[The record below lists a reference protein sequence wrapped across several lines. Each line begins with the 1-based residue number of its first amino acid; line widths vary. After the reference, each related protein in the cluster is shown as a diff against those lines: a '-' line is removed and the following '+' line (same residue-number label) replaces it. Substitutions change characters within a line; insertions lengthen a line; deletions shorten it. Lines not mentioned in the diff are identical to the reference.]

1 MSAAI
6 DIRDAFRI
14 HRSADVVAVALQG
27 LSLRVD
33 EGEIVVVLGP
43 SGSGKTTMLRVL
55 AGFDALSA
63 GSAEVLGTDL
73 ATLGERGRAEL
84 RAQRLGVLDQHY
96 ARALS
101 PHLTSLHSVALSLE
115 LLGAPRERARSAAAA
130 LLDRVNLGDRLDSRP
145 ATLSGGEQQR
155 VALCASLVH
164 RPRLLLAD
172 EPGGELDA
180 ANAELVYRLI
190 AELVREQGG
199 SALIVSHDEAAS
211 AIADRLVYVRDGRVV
226 EERAPGERPTLV
238 VNDPG
243 WIRIPDP
250 LLEALGDPARL
261 QATLQQ
267 QTIQIT
273 SATPVASLEPLALR
287 EPVPARSIAPD
298 AVAELR
304 DVTKMFPHAERPAFA
319 ELSHSFAGGMFHAVV
334 GPSGSGKTTLL
345 HLLAGLE
352 SPTDGSVVV
361 SGQETTRLS
370 RAEVAELRRREVAL
384 VTQEP
389 GLVPHLTARENVALA
404 LAIRH
409 GDEDVDGAAARAL
422 RDVGLASR
430 LDHRADQLSAGE
442 RQRVAIARAVA
453 ARPALLLADEP
464 TARLDHANARAVG
477 ELLSRLAHESGSAV
491 VCATH
496 DETLIELCDAQLRLA
511 APRKDES
518 DRGAVREVIG
528 DLRQ

>member
-1 MSAAI
+1 MSAAV

-14 HRSADVVAVALQG
+14 HSSADVVAVALQG

-55 AGFDALSA
+55 AGFDSLSA
-63 GSAEVLGTDL
+63 GRAEVLGVDL
-73 ATLGERGRAEL
+73 GTLGERGRAEL
-84 RAQRLGVLDQHY
+84 RAQQLGVLDQHY

-101 PHLTSLHSVALSLE
+101 PHLTALHTVALSLE
-115 LLGAPRERARSAAAA
+115 LLGASRARARSAAAA
-130 LLDRVNLGDRLDSRP
+130 LLDRVNLGDRLDARP
-145 ATLSGGEQQR
+145 GTLSGGEQQR

-180 ANAELVYRLI
+180 ANAELVYELI
-190 AELVREQGG
+190 AELVREQDG

-226 EERAPGERPTLV
+226 EERAPGERAQLV

-243 WIRIPDP
+243 WIRIPDV
-250 LLEALGDPARL
+250 LLEALGGPPRL
-261 QATLQQ
+261 QATLHRQA
-267 QTIQIT
+267 IELT
-273 SATPVASLEPLALR
+273 SATPGLFSARAATR
-287 EPVPARSIAPD
+287 EPPQPSALPPVV
-298 AVAELR
+298 VAELR
-304 DVTKMFPHAERPAFA
+304 DVTKRFAHAERPAF
-319 ELSHSFAGGMFHAVV
+319 ERLSHAFAGGRFHAVV

-352 SPTDGSVVV
+352 SPTHGDVVV
-361 SGQETTRLS
+361 SGEETSRLTR
-370 RAEVAELRRREVAL
+370 AQVAELRRRKVAL

-404 LAIRH
+404 LAIRR
-409 GDEDVDGAAARAL
+409 GDEDVDRVATRAL
-422 RDVGLASR
+422 HDVGLAGR
-430 LDHRADQLSAGE
+430 LEHRADQLSAGE
-442 RQRVAIARAVA
+442 RQRVAIARALA
-453 ARPALLLADEP
+453 ARPELLLADEP

-477 ELLSRLAHESGSAV
+477 ELLSRLAHGGEAAV
-491 VCATH
+491 ICATH
-496 DETLIELCDAQLRLA
+496 DETLIELSDAQLNLA
-511 APRKDES
+511 APRKDEA
-518 DRGAVREVIG
+518 DRDSVREVVR

>member
-1 MSAAI
+1 MSVAI

-27 LSLRVD
+27 LSLQVD

-55 AGFDALSA
+55 AGFDSLSA
-63 GSAEVLGTDL
+63 GTAEVLGVDIG
-73 ATLGERGRAEL
+73 TLGERGRAEL
-84 RAQRLGVLDQHY
+84 RAQSLGVLDQHY

-101 PHLTSLHSVALSLE
+101 PHLTSLHTVALSLE
-115 LLGAPRERARSAAAA
+115 LLGTPREKARSAAAA
-130 LLDRVNLGDRLDSRP
+130 LLERVGLGDRLDARP

-180 ANAELVYRLI
+180 ANAEIVYRLI
-190 AELVREQGG
+190 AELVREQSG

-226 EERAPGERPTLV
+226 EERAPGEPAKLV

-250 LLEALGDPARL
+250 LLEALGDPLRL
-261 QATLQQ
+261 QATLQRQ
-267 QTIQIT
+267 AIEIT
-273 SATPVASLEPLALR
+273 SATPR
-287 EPVPARSIAPD
+287 TSIAPS
-298 AVAELR
+298 ATRRPSSAPSLPVVVAEVS
-304 DVTKMFPHAERPAFA
+304 DVTKRFPHAERPAFA
-319 ELSHSFAGGMFHAVV
+319 GLSHKFESGKFHAVV

-352 SPTDGSVVV
+352 SPTQGSVVV
-361 SGQETTRLS
+361 CGEETSHLTR
-370 RAEVAELRRREVAL
+370 AQVAELRRREVAL

-404 LAIRH
+404 LEIRRR
-409 GDEDVDGAAARAL
+409 DEHVAASAL
-422 RDVGLASR
+422 ADVGLESR

-453 ARPALLLADEP
+453 ARPALFLADEP

-477 ELLSRLAHESGSAV
+477 ELLSRLAHDSGAAV

-496 DETLIELCDAQLRLA
+496 DETLIELSDAQLYLA
-511 APRKDES
+511 SPREDEADGS
-518 DRGAVREVIG
+518 SVREVVR